1 MARLHARVC
10 ESHTALCTCVVM
22 MFDILA
28 STSPQPNASWRALRD
43 ALVRTAACACAKAT
57 FYMEKLSV

>member
-1 MARLHARVC
+1 MRQGSVPMYVEVTLLFVLA
-10 ESHTALCTCVVM
+10 VM
-22 MFDILA
+22 TFDILA

-57 FYMEKLSV
+57 FYMEKFSV